1 MSAMPKQGDCKK
13 SVHSLVGCVPSFV
26 KIHDIRFASGGRRRK
41 GNGEE
46 KSVHYLVGCVPSFIT
61 IHDIRFASGGR
72 RQKGNGEGRFG
83 GDREEGAGKVA
94 EELRAA

>member
-1 MSAMPKQGDCKK
+1 MPKQGDCKK

-41 GNGEE
+41 GNGE
-46 KSVHYLVGCVPSFIT
+46 
-61 IHDIRFASGGR
+61 
-72 RQKGNGEGRFG
+72 GRFG

-94 EELRAA
+94 EELGAA